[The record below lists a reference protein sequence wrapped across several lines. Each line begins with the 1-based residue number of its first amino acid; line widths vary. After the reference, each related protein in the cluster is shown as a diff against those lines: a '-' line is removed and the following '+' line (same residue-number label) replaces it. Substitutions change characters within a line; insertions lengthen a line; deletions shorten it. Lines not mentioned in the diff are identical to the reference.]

1 MDLKVIEKYIF
12 LNKNRCQIV
21 WIGVIVLPRF
31 RHLDCIE
38 MVTKHCKIVLG
49 PQGQGNFILS
59 MNMFDILGM
68 F

>member
-1 MDLKVIEKYIF
+1 M
-12 LNKNRCQIV
+12 V